1 MTNEMMNVEKIIKGA
16 ERMILRSMSTIDT
29 KQDNDGLTVS
39 ECNLRI
45 AVATAIINEASKSNP
60 SQIAIENMKLA
71 LDNLM
76 EMSSGTYDGSP
87 YDGCSSLL
95 PRDYCCAILYLN
107 GRIKYSE
114 QAIRKF
120 AFNKI
125 PDKERKE
132 FDAKVDITLK
142 AMNLFKV
149 VSTRIN
155 G

>member
-1 MTNEMMNVEKIIKGA
+1 MTTTNEIMNAEKIIKGA
-16 ERMILRSMSTIDT
+16 ERMILRSMSIMDT
-29 KQDNDGLTVS
+29 KQDNDGLTVN

-45 AVATAIINEASKSNP
+45 AVATAIISEASKPNP
-60 SQIAIENMKLA
+60 SEIAITNMKLA

-87 YDGCSSLL
+87 YDSYSSLL

-120 AFNKI
+120 AFSKI
-125 PDKERKE
+125 AGKERKE

-142 AMNLFKV
+142 AMDLK
-149 VSTRIN
+149 
-155 G
+155 

>member
-1 MTNEMMNVEKIIKGA
+1 MTTTNEMNVEKIIKEA
-16 ERMILRSMSTIDT
+16 ERMILRSMSIIDT
-29 KQDNDGLTVS
+29 KEDNDGLAVN

-45 AVATAIINEASKSNP
+45 AVATAIISEASKPNP
-60 SQIAIENMKLA
+60 SAIAITNMKLA

-87 YDGCSSLL
+87 YDSYSSLL

-120 AFNKI
+120 AFSKI
-125 PDKERKE
+125 SGKERKE

-142 AMNLFKV
+142 AMNLK
-149 VSTRIN
+149 
-155 G
+155 

>member
-1 MTNEMMNVEKIIKGA
+1 MTTTNEMMNVEKIIKGA
-16 ERMILRSMSTIDT
+16 ERMILRSMSIMDT
-29 KQDNDGLTVS
+29 KEEDNGFAVN

-45 AVATAIINEASKSNP
+45 AVATAIISEASKPNP
-60 SQIAIENMKLA
+60 SEIAITNMRLA

-87 YDGCSSLL
+87 YDSYSSLL

-120 AFNKI
+120 AFSKI
-125 PDKERKE
+125 AGKERKE

-142 AMNLFKV
+142 AMNLK
-149 VSTRIN
+149 
-155 G
+155 

>member
-1 MTNEMMNVEKIIKGA
+1 MTNEMMDVEKIIKGA
-16 ERMILRSMSTIDT
+16 ERMILRSMSIMDT
-29 KQDNDGLTVS
+29 KQNSDGFAVN

-60 SQIAIENMKLA
+60 SEIAIENMKLA

-76 EMSSGTYDGSP
+76 EMSGGTYNGSP
-87 YDGCSSLL
+87 YDSYSSLL

-114 QAIRKF
+114 QNIRKF
-120 AFNKI
+120 AFSKI
-125 PDKERKE
+125 AGKERKE

-142 AMNLFKV
+142 AMNLK
-149 VSTRIN
+149 
-155 G
+155 

>member
-16 ERMILRSMSTIDT
+16 ERMILRSMSIMDT
-29 KQDNDGLTVS
+29 KENSDGFAVN

-60 SQIAIENMKLA
+60 SEIAIENMKLA

-76 EMSSGTYDGSP
+76 EMSGGTYNGSP

-114 QAIRKF
+114 QDIRKF

-125 PDKERKE
+125 SGKERKE

-142 AMNLFKV
+142 AMNLK
-149 VSTRIN
+149 
-155 G
+155 

>member
-1 MTNEMMNVEKIIKGA
+1 MTTTNEMNVEKIIKEA
-16 ERMILRSMSTIDT
+16 ERMILRSMSIMDT
-29 KQDNDGLTVS
+29 TEDNDGFAVN

-45 AVATAIINEASKSNP
+45 AVATAIINEASKPNP
-60 SQIAIENMKLA
+60 SEIAITNMKLA

-76 EMSSGTYDGSP
+76 EMSSGTYDESP
-87 YDGCSSLL
+87 YDSYSSLL

-125 PDKERKE
+125 SGRERKE

-142 AMNLFKV
+142 AMYLK
-149 VSTRIN
+149 
-155 G
+155 

>member
-1 MTNEMMNVEKIIKGA
+1 MTTINEMNMEKVIKEA
-16 ERMILRSMSTIDT
+16 ERLILRSMSAIGT
-29 KQDNDGLTVS
+29 KEDNDGLAVN

-60 SQIAIENMKLA
+60 SAIAITNMKLA

-87 YDGCSSLL
+87 YDSYSNLL
-95 PRDYCCAILYLN
+95 SRDYCCAILYLN

-120 AFNKI
+120 AFSKI
-125 PDKERKE
+125 SEKTRRE
-132 FDAKVDITLK
+132 FDAKVNITLK
-142 AMNLFKV
+142 AMNLK
-149 VSTRIN
+149 
-155 G
+155 

>member
-1 MTNEMMNVEKIIKGA
+1 MTNEMNAEKIIKGA

-29 KQDNDGLTVS
+29 KEDSDGLTVN

-60 SQIAIENMKLA
+60 SEIAIENMKLA

-76 EMSSGTYDGSP
+76 EMSGGTYNGSP

-107 GRIKYSE
+107 GKIKYSE

-120 AFNKI
+120 AFSKI
-125 PDKERKE
+125 PNNKERKE
-132 FDAKVDITLK
+132 LDAKVDITLK
-142 AMNLFKV
+142 AMYLK
-149 VSTRIN
+149 
-155 G
+155 

>member
-1 MTNEMMNVEKIIKGA
+1 MTTTNEMNMEKVIKEA
-16 ERMILRSMSTIDT
+16 ERLILRSMSIIDT
-29 KQDNDGLTVS
+29 KEDNDGLAVN

-45 AVATAIINEASKSNP
+45 AVATAIISEASKPNP
-60 SQIAIENMKLA
+60 SAISITNMKLA

-87 YDGCSSLL
+87 YDSYSNLL

-120 AFNKI
+120 AFSKI
-125 PDKERKE
+125 SEKTRKE

-142 AMNLFKV
+142 AMNLK
-149 VSTRIN
+149 
-155 G
+155 

>member
-1 MTNEMMNVEKIIKGA
+1 MTNEMNVEKIIKGA
-16 ERMILRSMSTIDT
+16 ERMILRSMSTMDT
-29 KQDNDGLTVS
+29 KEDNDGFTVN

-45 AVATAIINEASKSNP
+45 AVATAIINEASKPDP
-60 SQIAIENMKLA
+60 SEIAITNMKLA

-76 EMSSGTYDGSP
+76 EMPSGTYDS
-87 YDGCSSLL
+87 YSSLL

-120 AFNKI
+120 AFSKI
-125 PDKERKE
+125 AGKERKE

-142 AMNLFKV
+142 AMNLK
-149 VSTRIN
+149 
-155 G
+155 

>member
-1 MTNEMMNVEKIIKGA
+1 ME
-16 ERMILRSMSTIDT
+16 
-29 KQDNDGLTVS
+29 
-39 ECNLRI
+39 
-45 AVATAIINEASKSNP
+45 
-60 SQIAIENMKLA
+60 LA

-76 EMSSGTYDGSP
+76 EMSSGTYEGSP

-125 PDKERKE
+125 SGKERKE
-132 FDAKVDITLK
+132 LDAKVDITLK
-142 AMNLFKV
+142 AMNLK
-149 VSTRIN
+149 
-155 G
+155 

>member
-16 ERMILRSMSTIDT
+16 ERMILRSMSIMDT
-29 KQDNDGLTVS
+29 KENSDGFAVN

-60 SQIAIENMKLA
+60 SEIAIENMKLA
-71 LDNLM
+71 LDNLI
-76 EMSSGTYDGSP
+76 EMSGGTYNGSP

-120 AFNKI
+120 AFSKI
-125 PDKERKE
+125 PNKERKE
-132 FDAKVDITLK
+132 LDAKVDITLK
-142 AMNLFKV
+142 AMNLK
-149 VSTRIN
+149 
-155 G
+155 

>member
-16 ERMILRSMSTIDT
+16 ERMILRSMSIMDT
-29 KQDNDGLTVS
+29 KENSDGFAVN

-45 AVATAIINEASKSNP
+45 AVATAIISEASKPNP
-60 SQIAIENMKLA
+60 SEIAIENMKLA

-87 YDGCSSLL
+87 YDSYSSLL

-125 PDKERKE
+125 SGKERKE

-142 AMNLFKV
+142 AMNLK
-149 VSTRIN
+149 
-155 G
+155 

>member
-16 ERMILRSMSTIDT
+16 ERMILRSMSIMDT
-29 KQDNDGLTVS
+29 KENSDGFAVN

-60 SQIAIENMKLA
+60 SEIAIENMKLA

-76 EMSSGTYDGSP
+76 EMSGGTYNGSP
-87 YDGCSSLL
+87 YNGCSSLL
-95 PRDYCCAILYLN
+95 LRDYCCAILYLN

-120 AFNKI
+120 AFSKI
-125 PDKERKE
+125 PNKERKE
-132 FDAKVDITLK
+132 LDAKVDITLK
-142 AMNLFKV
+142 AMNLK
-149 VSTRIN
+149 
-155 G
+155 

>member
-87 YDGCSSLL
+87 YDSYSSLL

-107 GRIKYSE
+107 ERIRYSE

-120 AFNKI
+120 AFSKI
-125 PDKERKE
+125 PNKERKE
-132 FDAKVDITLK
+132 LDAKVDITLK
-142 AMNLFKV
+142 AMNLK
-149 VSTRIN
+149 
-155 G
+155 

>member
-1 MTNEMMNVEKIIKGA
+1 MTTTNEMMNAEKIIKGA
-16 ERMILRSMSTIDT
+16 ERMILRSMSTMDT
-29 KQDNDGLTVS
+29 KEDNDGFAVS

-45 AVATAIINEASKSNP
+45 AVATAIISEASKPNP
-60 SQIAIENMKLA
+60 SEIAITNMKLA

-87 YDGCSSLL
+87 YDSYSSLL

-125 PDKERKE
+125 SGKERKE

-142 AMNLFKV
+142 AMNLK
-149 VSTRIN
+149 
-155 G
+155 

>member
-1 MTNEMMNVEKIIKGA
+1 MTTTNEMMNVEKIIKGA
-16 ERMILRSMSTIDT
+16 ERMILRSMSIMDT
-29 KQDNDGLTVS
+29 KEEDNGFAVN

-45 AVATAIINEASKSNP
+45 AVATAIISEASKPNP
-60 SQIAIENMKLA
+60 SEIAITNMRLA

-87 YDGCSSLL
+87 YDSYSSLL

-114 QAIRKF
+114 QNIRKF
-120 AFNKI
+120 AFSKI
-125 PDKERKE
+125 AGKERKE

-142 AMNLFKV
+142 AMNLK
-149 VSTRIN
+149 
-155 G
+155 

>member
-1 MTNEMMNVEKIIKGA
+1 MTTTNEMMNAEKIIKGA
-16 ERMILRSMSTIDT
+16 ERMILRSMSIMDT
-29 KQDNDGLTVS
+29 KEDNDGFAVN

-45 AVATAIINEASKSNP
+45 AVATAIINEASKPNP
-60 SQIAIENMKLA
+60 SEIAIANMKLA

-87 YDGCSSLL
+87 YDSYSSLL

-125 PDKERKE
+125 SGKERKE

-142 AMNLFKV
+142 AMNLK
-149 VSTRIN
+149 
-155 G
+155 

>member
-16 ERMILRSMSTIDT
+16 ERMILRSMSIMDT
-29 KQDNDGLTVS
+29 KENSDGFAVN

-60 SQIAIENMKLA
+60 SEIAIENMKLA

-76 EMSSGTYDGSP
+76 EMSGGTYNGSP
-87 YDGCSSLL
+87 YDGCNSLL

-120 AFNKI
+120 AFSKI
-125 PDKERKE
+125 PNKERKE
-132 FDAKVDITLK
+132 LDAKVDITLK
-142 AMNLFKV
+142 AMNLK
-149 VSTRIN
+149 
-155 G
+155 

>member
-16 ERMILRSMSTIDT
+16 ERMILRSMSIMDT
-29 KQDNDGLTVS
+29 KENSDGFAVN

-60 SQIAIENMKLA
+60 SEIAIENMKLA

-76 EMSSGTYDGSP
+76 EMSGGTYDGSP
-87 YDGCSSLL
+87 YDSYSSLL

-120 AFNKI
+120 AFSKI
-125 PDKERKE
+125 AGKERKE

-142 AMNLFKV
+142 AMNLK
-149 VSTRIN
+149 
-155 G
+155 